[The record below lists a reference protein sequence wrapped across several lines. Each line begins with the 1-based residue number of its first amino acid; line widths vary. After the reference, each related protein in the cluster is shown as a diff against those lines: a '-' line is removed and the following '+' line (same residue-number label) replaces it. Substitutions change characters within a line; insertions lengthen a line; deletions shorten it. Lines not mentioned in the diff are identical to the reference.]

1 MDRRTLLSL
10 LTGAGVAVAGCS
22 NQSPETPTGTPTE
35 PPTRAPTDTPA
46 ETPTEEPTDAPTGTP
61 TEEPTV
67 EPTDTPTEEPTTEPT
82 DTPTREERTRRA
94 IREAREALDDIVD
107 AYTALSG
114 PNATLL
120 TVDVTVPFSTDRL
133 EDPLARAKDAIER
146 AERSATGGQVE
157 TVGRLRRTRIWL
169 RDVGTAQAAASDA
182 FQVHV
187 RLRDAIYAGEQSAAT
202 TAAEELDPLVR
213 SARDLLN
220 AAVDATEA
228 SDVTVVPDLSEEL
241 YEGKNAQLRAAVRTF
256 ELLVDQGES
265 TAAAVATFVT
275 GTDAYAAARRREAR
289 NAFREAEDD
298 LNRASIL
305 LSAPDLSGSRV
316 GERTADLACACG
328 VLSGAAADLAS
339 SASAWLDGNRRR
351 RTRKLEAAKAGLTG
365 CGNVLESI
373 PVVERVRDLE

>member
-1 MDRRTLLSL
+1 MHRRTLLSL

-22 NQSPETPTGTPTE
+22 NQSPEIPTGTPTE

-46 ETPTEEPTDAPTGTP
+46 ERPTEESTDIPTEEPTA
-61 TEEPTV
+61 
-67 EPTDTPTEEPTTEPT
+67 EPTDTPTEEPTAEPT

-94 IREAREALDDIVD
+94 IQEAGDALGDAVD

-133 EDPLARAKDAIER
+133 EDPLARARDAIER

-169 RDVGTAQAAASDA
+169 RDLGTAQAAASDA
-182 FQVHV
+182 FEAHV
-187 RLRDAIYAGEQSAAT
+187 RLRDAIYAGERSAAT
-202 TAAEELDPLVR
+202 AAAEELDPVVR
-213 SARDLLN
+213 SVRDLLN
-220 AAVDATEA
+220 AAVDDTEA
-228 SDVTVVPDLSEEL
+228 SDVTVVPELSEEL

-256 ELLVDQGES
+256 ELLIDRGES
-265 TAAAVATFVT
+265 TAAAVAALVT
-275 GTDAYAAARRREAR
+275 GTDAYVAGRRRQAR

-298 LNRASIL
+298 LSRASIF

-328 VLSGAAADLAS
+328 VLSGAAADLAR

-351 RTRKLEAAKAGLTG
+351 RTRELEAAKAGLTG
-365 CGNVLESI
+365 CGNLLESI